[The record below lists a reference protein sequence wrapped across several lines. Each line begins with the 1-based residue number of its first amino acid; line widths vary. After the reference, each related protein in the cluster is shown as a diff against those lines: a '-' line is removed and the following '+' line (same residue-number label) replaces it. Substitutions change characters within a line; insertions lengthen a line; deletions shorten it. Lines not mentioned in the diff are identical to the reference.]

1 MQNVFEN
8 AMTTLL
14 TPSLGTAEFFVAI
27 LVACGLAMIA
37 ISSLLPKRTGDDLEW
52 WER

>member
-1 MQNVFEN
+1 MQDIIQRIVSTIVSPGFG
-8 AMTTLL
+8 
-14 TPSLGTAEFFVAI
+14 SAEFFVAI

-37 ISSLLPKRTGDDLEW
+37 VSSLLPKSAADDLEW